1 MNATTN
7 EMKNAFSEFVCA
19 YKGCTSVLDKSGY
32 TSVLEESYQNTTMQL
47 NMNPYL
53 NDHNIPHFILHIANM
68 DPENRHPVL
77 TIWVPK
83 DGQGNIVIVDDTHIK
98 FVDFYELPPYGGRLI
113 TFIFEFA
120 SDQHYWPKD
129 DYGPEYE
136 GYINPIFGTADGVTI
151 YGLSAQVI
159 QQLFLKEFRKVV
171 QKDVFHSQQD
181 SEENDNDSGENN
193 GGGAFCGPL
202 YLPSFT
208 DHI

>member
-1 MNATTN
+1 ML
-7 EMKNAFSEFVCA
+7 E
-19 YKGCTSVLDKSGY
+19 KSGY

-47 NMNPYL
+47 NINTYL

-98 FVDFYELPPYGGRLI
+98 FVDFYELPPYGDRLI

-129 DYGPEYE
+129 YRGSEQDGWIQATNGFKKGEVMHGIQHHP
-136 GYINPIFGTADGVTI
+136 INTN
-151 YGLSAQVI
+151 L
-159 QQLFLKEFRKVV
+159 
-171 QKDVFHSQQD
+171 
-181 SEENDNDSGENN
+181 
-193 GGGAFCGPL
+193 
-202 YLPSFT
+202 
-208 DHI
+208 